1 MIPPPAPCTGTPA
14 AYECPTAALLRRAT
28 CQCLGSAA
36 AEKKSTVPTAYNG
49 QWAGPSC
56 ALTRSRA
63 GNDPG
68 LCRAAGARA
77 KAREQARG
85 WERQAHTCRPEDP
98 LLCRRRTDSEPEA
111 PALQPGHPVRLRGAA
126 ACRSGVIIRRL
137 VRAVT
142 VRQLLKS
149 PPRVV
154 RRPRLFWPGH
164 VRVRAAAAQKRDL
177 TEAPWKA
184 PRCGARRRAAQAARR
199 WRAASG
205 AVPAASG
212 ASGPHN
218 AGLQTIPV

>member
-14 AYECPTAALLRRAT
+14 AYECPTAALLRPAT

-36 AEKKSTVPTAYNG
+36 AEKKSTVPKAYNG

-111 PALQPGHPVRLRGAA
+111 PALQPGHPARLRGAA
-126 ACRSGVIIRRL
+126 ACLRGVTIRRL

-149 PPRVV
+149 PQ
-154 RRPRLFWPGH
+154 
-164 VRVRAAAAQKRDL
+164 VRAAAAQKRYL
-177 TEAPWKA
+177 TEGSMESATV
-184 PRCGARRRAAQAARR
+184 RGAAVGNAGC
-199 WRAASG
+199 RAASG

-212 ASGPHN
+212 ASGPHY
-218 AGLQTIPV
+218 AGLQTASISIIV